1 LMRKCVI
8 CAAKFKPDKR
18 RTKTCSSACAQE
30 NKRRVKNA
38 ATVRAQKEN
47 RLERLE
53 YARGWRAKNPGQHRR
68 SHLMRSYGITVEQF
82 DEMRRKQKFK
92 CAICKKR
99 KPLVVDHCH
108 RFKKVRGL
116 LCSTCNA
123 GIGHLK
129 DCTKTMRSAIKYLE
143 K

>member
-1 LMRKCVI
+1 MKNSP
-8 CAAKFKPDKR
+8 AANRHRVSKWQKANRDKR
-18 RTKTCSSACAQE
+18 
-30 NKRRVKNA
+30 NA
-38 ATVRAQKEN
+38 YMREYRA
-47 RLERLE
+47 R
-53 YARGWRAKNPGQHRR
+53 NPGAHRKH
-68 SHLMRSYGITVEQF
+68 HLKHFYGITVEQF